1 MTSNDLHISNAVP
14 SLNVTNSYTK
24 YKRQPSL
31 LPWTFMFT
39 RFSVFDLK
47 WPLTSLKNKRIL
59 PLHMA
64 NLYIVYEKHLS
75 LLPWHIMFT
84 CYVSKT
90 HAGQHYCKDS
100 CLWQGINKHLNI
112 VPPLFPYNF
121 VWCLLETLF
130 ETKSLISIWQVS
142 TITTKYILY
151 VRFLE
156 NSFMMTAKVRF
167 FVTNNDKS
175 FKLHIYLWQPAM
187 KSSWVQGKE
196 CFNWLPF

>member
-1 MTSNDLHISNAVP
+1 MRFLLSMLQIHIPNIKGNHHCYRELSCLQGFQFLTSNDLWPPSKTRGYFLFIWQICISCMK
-14 SLNVTNSYTK
+14 STCHCYLDISC
-24 YKRQPSL
+24 
-31 LPWTFMFT
+31 
-39 RFSVFDLK
+39 
-47 WPLTSLKNKRIL
+47 
-59 PLHMA
+59 LHAM
-64 NLYIVYEKHLS
+64 YQ
-75 LLPWHIMFT
+75 
-84 CYVSKT
+84 KT